1 MLWAFFGM
9 LIAIIVLNEVLF
21 YYGDKK
27 LSYGVHTDKNVYE
40 IGEEITLTP
49 VIENRK
55 VLSIPFL
62 NVTEYYGEKFSE
74 GQNTYHLFVM
84 PFQRITLEHKIYGKK
99 RGLHSFDGA
108 QLKMTDLLGFKT
120 KFLEKAINQEVV
132 ILPRQEDLRELIMPF
147 DSLHGAVSVK
157 RWIVDDPL
165 MLRGVREYTGR
176 ESQRYIHWPS
186 SLKHQRLLV
195 KQFDFTADQSAMVF
209 LSMESSR
216 PYWKDPDVEALEESI
231 ITARAVLE
239 ELMKEKIPAGF
250 SSNGYNAKTDNG
262 GVSFPPGLSPKNL
275 EKYTMLLGKM
285 GAMVSDSLEN
295 SLKKLSRNRS
305 SFQVVVLIVPKILK
319 EHVVAINEFSKSG
332 KLVLIAMREDHL
344 TEISRN
350 VRIYKGRDLCAAG
363 NS

>member
-21 YYGDKK
+21 YYGEKK
-27 LSYGVHTDKNVYE
+27 LSYGVQTDKNVYE

-55 VLSIPFL
+55 ILSIPFL
-62 NVTEYYGEKFSE
+62 TVTEYYGEKFSE
-74 GQNTYHLFVM
+74 SQNTYHLFVM
-84 PFQRITLEHKIYGKK
+84 PLQRITLEHKIHGKE
-99 RGLHSFDGA
+99 RGLHTLDGA
-108 QLKMTDLLGFKT
+108 QLKMTDLLGFHN
-120 KFLEKAINQEVV
+120 KFLEKAINQEVI
-132 ILPRQEDLRELIMPF
+132 ILPRRKNIRELIMPF

-186 SLKHQRLLV
+186 SLKHQRILV
-195 KQFDFTADQSAMVF
+195 KQFDFTTDRSAMVF

-239 ELMKEKIPAGF
+239 ELMKERIPAGF

-285 GAMVSDSLEN
+285 GVIVSESLET
-295 SLKKLSRNRS
+295 SLKKISRNRS
-305 SFQVVVLIVPKILK
+305 SFQVVVLIVPKVLK
-319 EHVVAINEFSKSG
+319 EHVVPINEFSKNG

-344 TEISRN
+344 TEISGN
-350 VRIYKGRDLCAAG
+350 VRIYKGRDFCAAEDT
-363 NS
+363 

>member
-21 YYGDKK
+21 YYGEKN
-27 LSYGVHTDKNVYE
+27 LSYGVQTDKNVYE

-55 VLSIPFL
+55 ILSIPFL

-74 GQNTYHLFVM
+74 SQNTYHLFVM
-84 PFQRITLEHKIYGKK
+84 PLQRITLEHKIHGKE
-99 RGLHSFDGA
+99 RGLHTLDGA
-108 QLKMTDLLGFKT
+108 QLKMTDLLGFHN
-120 KFLEKAINQEVV
+120 KFLEKAINQEVI
-132 ILPRQEDLRELIMPF
+132 ILPRRKNIRELIMPF

-186 SLKHQRLLV
+186 SLKHQRILV
-195 KQFDFTADQSAMVF
+195 KQFDFTTDRSAMVF

-239 ELMKEKIPAGF
+239 ELMKERIPAGF

-285 GAMVSDSLEN
+285 GVIVSESLET
-295 SLKKLSRNRS
+295 SLKKISRNRS
-305 SFQVVVLIVPKILK
+305 SFQVVVLIVPKVLK
-319 EHVVAINEFSKSG
+319 EHVVPINEFSKNG

-344 TEISRN
+344 TEISGN
-350 VRIYKGRDLCAAG
+350 VRIYKGRDFCAAEDT
-363 NS
+363 

>member
-9 LIAIIVLNEVLF
+9 LIAIIVLNEVMF
-21 YYGDKK
+21 YFGEKK
-27 LSYGVHTDKNVYE
+27 LSYGVQTDKNVYE

-55 VLSIPFL
+55 ILSIPFL

-74 GQNTYHLFVM
+74 SHHAYHLFVM
-84 PFQRITLEHKIYGKK
+84 PFQRITLEHKIHGKE
-99 RGLHSFDGA
+99 RGLHTLDGA
-108 QLKMTDLLGFKT
+108 ALKMTDLLGFQI
-120 KFLEKAINQEVV
+120 KFLEKAINQEVI
-132 ILPRQEDLRELIMPF
+132 ILPRKKNIRELILPF

-186 SLKHQRLLV
+186 SLKHHRILV

-209 LSMESSR
+209 LSMESSK

-231 ITARAVLE
+231 IAARAVLE
-239 ELMKEKIPAGF
+239 ELMMEKIPAGF

-305 SFQVVVLIVPKILK
+305 SFQVVVLIVPKVLK
-319 EHVVAINEFSKSG
+319 EHVLPINEFSKNG
-332 KLVLIAMREDHL
+332 KLVLIAMREDYL

-350 VRIYKGRDLCAAG
+350 VRIYKGRDFCAADDT
-363 NS
+363 

>member
-21 YYGDKK
+21 YYGEKK
-27 LSYGVHTDKNVYE
+27 LSYGVQTDKNVYE

-55 VLSIPFL
+55 ILSIPFL

-74 GQNTYHLFVM
+74 SQNTYHLFVM
-84 PFQRITLEHKIYGKK
+84 PLQRITLEHKIHGKE
-99 RGLHSFDGA
+99 RGLHTLDGA
-108 QLKMTDLLGFKT
+108 QLKMTDLLGFHN
-120 KFLEKAINQEVV
+120 KFLEKAINQEVI
-132 ILPRQEDLRELIMPF
+132 ILPRRKNIRELIMPF

-186 SLKHQRLLV
+186 SLKHQRILV
-195 KQFDFTADQSAMVF
+195 KQFDFTTDRSAMVF

-239 ELMKEKIPAGF
+239 ELMKERIPAGF

-275 EKYTMLLGKM
+275 EKYLMLLGKM
-285 GAMVSDSLEN
+285 GVIVSESLET
-295 SLKKLSRNRS
+295 SLKKISRNRS
-305 SFQVVVLIVPKILK
+305 SFQVVVLIVPKVLK
-319 EHVVAINEFSKSG
+319 EHVVPINEFSKNG

-344 TEISRN
+344 TEISGN
-350 VRIYKGRDLCAAG
+350 VRIYKGRDFCAAEDT
-363 NS
+363 

>member
-9 LIAIIVLNEVLF
+9 LIAIIVLNQVLF
-21 YYGDKK
+21 YFGEKK
-27 LSYGVHTDKNVYE
+27 LSYGVQTDKNVYE

-55 VLSIPFL
+55 ILSIPFL

-74 GQNTYHLFVM
+74 SQNTYHLFVM
-84 PFQRITLEHKIYGKK
+84 PLQRITLEHKIHGKE
-99 RGLHSFDGA
+99 RGLHTLDGA
-108 QLKMTDLLGFKT
+108 QLKMTDLLGFHN
-120 KFLEKAINQEVV
+120 KFLEKAINQEVI
-132 ILPRQEDLRELIMPF
+132 ILPRRKNIRELIMPF

-186 SLKHQRLLV
+186 SLKHQRILV
-195 KQFDFTADQSAMVF
+195 KQFDFTTDRSAMVF

-239 ELMKEKIPAGF
+239 ELMKERIPAGF

-285 GAMVSDSLEN
+285 GVIVSESLET
-295 SLKKLSRNRS
+295 SLKKISRNRS
-305 SFQVVVLIVPKILK
+305 SFQVVVLIVPKVLK
-319 EHVVAINEFSKSG
+319 EHVVPINEFSKNG

-344 TEISRN
+344 TEISGN
-350 VRIYKGRDLCAAG
+350 VRIYKGRDFCAAEDT
-363 NS
+363 